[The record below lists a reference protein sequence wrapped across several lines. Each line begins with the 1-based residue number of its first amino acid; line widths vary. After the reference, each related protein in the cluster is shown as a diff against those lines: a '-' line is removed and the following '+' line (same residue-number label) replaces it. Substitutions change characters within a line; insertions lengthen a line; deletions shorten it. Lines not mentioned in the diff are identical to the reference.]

1 MDTVSTV
8 QSTHLPEYAIARE
21 GKNCTIC
28 YDIFSVSDPRRIM
41 AIDCQHLY
49 HEECIRNWFSLNH
62 HTCPIC
68 RRDVNVHNLTV
79 KSIVAN
85 TETESP
91 LVTACRCGNSD
102 FIAEQYAKNASIL
115 SRNYWSNSNGKEVP
129 LILIAI
135 DCNQPEVVRLILK
148 LCPDAINHC
157 SDNGTNALI
166 TAAIVGSVPIATQ
179 LLESGADV
187 NYQNV
192 LGISPLL
199 TASFKG
205 HSDLIDLLLANHAN
219 IDVLDTLGRTPLI
232 VASWFGH
239 MDIVHKLTDH
249 GCDLNQKTANGLA
262 SALTCALEKRFYG
275 IASLLIEKNASVNP
289 HDLSILGRCPDCKD
303 LFITVLDKLKAS
315 LCDED
320 LRRII
325 NGDVENNISPIR
337 KCARH
342 GAADSVCMLVKHG
355 ADPEASG
362 PKGHTAMYL
371 AAINGHLSVVEQ
383 LLECGASTNV
393 TLTSGNNN
401 GMPMLLATIRAGHTK
416 VATTLANHPA
426 TDIHQAFMDF
436 TPLEECVSTENS
448 VDTELLDV
456 LLKRKAR
463 VSTGSTNPL
472 AFAIL
477 KHPTDVISILVKH
490 TGSENINNPVI
501 SPLEIQDKLQ
511 PESGVWPQWLPS
523 YFRQLKQY
531 EPSGMRPLS
540 LAILVNKTEVV
551 KMLVDAGAK
560 VTEHDLELAKKLEN
574 SALTTFLSRF
584 KPHCRDGADAS
595 TQETFT
601 PAATAIMRGL
611 SGEEVINNLRRTK
624 TGKLLIDDA
633 IIPVDQARN
642 LFNKFLPSTEHDNYL
657 RLFSRN
663 DSKGMRPV
671 TLAILFQH
679 EQIIESL
686 TKAGGNLSAN
696 DYRLAMLINNEA
708 VKQQVFQ
715 KLSESIRRRF
725 TK

>member
-8 QSTHLPEYAIARE
+8 QSTPLPEYAIARE
-21 GKNCTIC
+21 GNNCSVCFDT
-28 YDIFSVSDPRRIM
+28 FSVSDPRRIM
-41 AIDCQHLY
+41 AIECQHLY
-49 HEECIRNWFSLNH
+49 HEECIRKWFGLNH

-68 RRDVNVHNLTV
+68 RRDVNVHNLKV
-79 KSIVAN
+79 KPIVSN
-85 TETESP
+85 TGTENS
-91 LVTACRCGNSD
+91 LVTACRCGSSD

-115 SRNYWSNSNGKEVP
+115 SRNYWSNSHGKEVP

-135 DCNQPEVVRLILK
+135 ECNQPEVVRLILK

-157 SDNGTNALI
+157 SANGNNALI
-166 TAAIVGSVPIATQ
+166 TAAIAGNVPIATQ

-187 NYQNV
+187 NCQNA
-192 LGISPLL
+192 LGSSPLL
-199 TASFKG
+199 TAIFKG
-205 HSDLIDLLLANHAN
+205 HSDFIDFLLANHAN
-219 IDVLDTLGRTPLI
+219 IDVLDRLGRTPLI

-262 SALTCALEKRFYG
+262 SALTCALKLGHHG
-275 IASLLIEKNASVNP
+275 IARLLIEKNASVSP
-289 HDLSILGRCPDCKD
+289 LDLSILGRGTDSRD
-303 LFITVLDKLKAS
+303 LFITVLNKLKAS

-325 NGDVENNISPIR
+325 NGDIENNISPIR
-337 KCARH
+337 ECAKH
-342 GAADSVCMLVKHG
+342 GAADSVRMLVNHG

-371 AAINGHLSVVEQ
+371 AAINGHLPVVEQ

-426 TDIHQAFMDF
+426 TDIHQAFMDY
-436 TPLEECVSTENS
+436 TPLAECVFTETN

-472 AFAIL
+472 AVAIL
-477 KHPTDVISILVKH
+477 ERPTDVISILVKH
-490 TGSENINNPVI
+490 TGSENINNPVL
-501 SPLEIQDKLQ
+501 SPLEIQDQLQ
-511 PESGVWPQWLPS
+511 PESPVLPQWLAS

-531 EPSGMRPLS
+531 EPSGMRPLP
-540 LAILVNKTEVV
+540 LAILANKTAVV

-560 VTEHDLELAKKLEN
+560 VTEHDLELAKKVEN
-574 SALTTFLSRF
+574 SELTTFLSRF

-601 PAATAIMRGL
+601 PAATAIMHGL
-611 SGEEVINNLRRTK
+611 SGEEVIGNLRRTK
-624 TGKLLIDDA
+624 TGKLLIGDA

-642 LFNKFLPSTEHDNYL
+642 LFNKCLPSTELDEYL

-663 DSKGMRPV
+663 DSRGMRPV

-679 EQIIESL
+679 QQIIESL
-686 TKAGGNLSAN
+686 TKAGAHLSAN
-696 DYRLAMLINNEA
+696 DYRLARLINNEA
-708 VKQQVFQ
+708 VEQQVYQ
-715 KLSESIRRRF
+715 KLPENIRRRF
-725 TK
+725 TQ

>member
-8 QSTHLPEYAIARE
+8 QSTYQPEYAIARE
-21 GKNCTIC
+21 GDNCSVCFDT
-28 YDIFSVSDPRRIM
+28 YSVSDPRRIM
-41 AIDCQHLY
+41 AIECQHLY

-62 HTCPIC
+62 HNCPIC
-68 RRDVNVHNLTV
+68 RRKVNVQNLKV
-79 KSIVAN
+79 RPIVSN
-85 TETESP
+85 TGSENS
-91 LVTACRCGNSD
+91 LVTACRYGNFD
-102 FIAEQYAKNASIL
+102 FIAEQYANNASIL
-115 SRNYWSNSNGKEVP
+115 SRNYWSNSHGKEVP

-135 DCNQPEVVRLILK
+135 ECNQPEVVRLILE
-148 LCPDAINHC
+148 LCPNAINHR
-157 SDNGTNALI
+157 SANGTNALI
-166 TAAIVGSVPIATQ
+166 TAAMVGNVPIATQ

-187 NYQNV
+187 NCQNA
-192 LGISPLL
+192 LGFSPLL

-205 HSDLIDLLLANHAN
+205 HSDFIDFLLANHAN

-232 VASWFGH
+232 VASCFGH

-262 SALTCALEKRFYG
+262 SALTYALAHGYHG
-275 IASLLIEKNASVNP
+275 IASLLIEKNASVSP
-289 HDLSILGRCPDCKD
+289 LDLSILGRRTDTRD
-303 LFITVLDKLKAS
+303 LFITVLNRLKAS

-320 LRRII
+320 FGRII
-325 NGDVENNISPIR
+325 NGDVEKNISPIR
-337 KCARH
+337 ECAKH
-342 GAADSVCMLVKHG
+342 GAADSVCMLVKYG

-362 PKGHTAMYL
+362 SKGHTAMYL
-371 AAINGHLSVVEQ
+371 AAINGHLPVVEQ

-436 TPLEECVSTENS
+436 TPLAECVSTENS

-472 AFAIL
+472 AVAIL
-477 KHPTDVISILVKH
+477 KHPTDVISIFVKH
-490 TGSENINNPVI
+490 TGSENINNPVL
-501 SPLEIQDKLQ
+501 SPLEIQDQLQ
-511 PESGVWPQWLPS
+511 PESPDWPQWVAS

-531 EPSGMRPLS
+531 EPSGMRLLP
-540 LAILVNKTEVV
+540 LAILANKTEVV
-551 KMLVDAGAK
+551 KMLVDAGAN
-560 VTEHDLELAKKLEN
+560 VTEHDLELAKKFGN
-574 SALTTFLSRF
+574 SELTTYLSRF

-611 SGEEVINNLRRTK
+611 SGKEVISKLQHTK
-624 TGKLLIDDA
+624 AGKLLSGDA
-633 IIPVDQARN
+633 IIPVVQARN
-642 LFNKFLPSTEHDNYL
+642 LFGTFLHCTEHDEYL
-657 RLFSRN
+657 RFFSRN

-671 TLAILFQH
+671 TLAILFQRQ
-679 EQIIESL
+679 QIIDSL
-686 TKAGGNLSAN
+686 TKAGAHLTAN
-696 DYRLAMLINNEA
+696 DYRLARLINNEA
-708 VKQQVFQ
+708 VEQQVYQ
-715 KLSESIRRRF
+715 ELPESIRRRF
-725 TK
+725 PK